1 MKRFIKSSKGFTII
15 ELLIALALFG
25 LVISGGFSVYYFADR
40 TFVRSA
46 IIADIQRDMDIA
58 MLNISNIL
66 RNAYVVELTNLGS
79 DTEPVFAPGDAN
91 RFIGIKNG
99 IPVIYEPLENDWS
112 RAKIHP
118 LVKYHLDKAE
128 YEMSFSRPDYAVDLI
143 QVTLKASISEL
154 DYTYELSTTI
164 RPLNLRKDVHIEDA
178 TDPDSLRYQSTL
190 VIEDLEP
197 IDEGRRRCF
206 IATAVFGGDSAITE
220 LLRVFR
226 DRFLLTNSLG
236 KSFVDFYY
244 THSPGVAA
252 VLDGSLV
259 LRVLVGIALLPFVL
273 IAFILVNFKWV
284 LIVCLII
291 VFMFLDR
298 HRKYRGEV

>member
-1 MKRFIKSSKGFTII
+1 M
-15 ELLIALALFG
+15 
-25 LVISGGFSVYYFADR
+25 
-40 TFVRSA
+40 
-46 IIADIQRDMDIA
+46 
-58 MLNISNIL
+58 
-66 RNAYVVELTNLGS
+66 
-79 DTEPVFAPGDAN
+79 
-91 RFIGIKNG
+91 
-99 IPVIYEPLENDWS
+99 IYEPLENDSS

-128 YEMSFSRPDYAVDLI
+128 YELSFSRPDYAVDLI

-197 IDEGRRRCF
+197 IDEGRCRCF

-236 KSFVDFYY
+236 KSFVDFIILIR
-244 THSPGVAA
+244 PE
-252 VLDGSLV
+252 
-259 LRVLVGIALLPFVL
+259 LLL
-273 IAFILVNFKWV
+273 
-284 LIVCLII
+284 
-291 VFMFLDR
+291 
-298 HRKYRGEV
+298 Y